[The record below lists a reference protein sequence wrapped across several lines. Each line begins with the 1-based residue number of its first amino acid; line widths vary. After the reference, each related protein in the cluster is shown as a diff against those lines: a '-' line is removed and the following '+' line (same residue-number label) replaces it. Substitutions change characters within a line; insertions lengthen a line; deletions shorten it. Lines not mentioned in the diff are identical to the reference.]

1 MGRGLLYPWDN
12 DCFVVSWTGTN
23 DCIVLTRLLFLFCLL
38 STTAYTQ
45 VLQPH
50 FDKEEYVELLKINKK
65 THLPLEKWATD
76 SLVTMPEKYAFSYR
90 SPELAF
96 DNRWDLW
103 FHKTQPIAVL
113 SVRGSIATEASWLA
127 NFYAAMIPAKG
138 EIEWGKTTKFPYAL
152 AESPKAA
159 VHVGWLLAM
168 AHLTETI
175 ESKIDSSY
183 QAGVKDFILTGHSQG
198 GGITYLLTAYL
209 RTLQKNNRLPADIQ
223 FKTYCSAGPK
233 PGNLFFAYEYEKM
246 TDGGWAF
253 NVVNTA
259 DWVPDVPFSLQT
271 INDFTEVNPFSQADQ
286 VVKKQKFP
294 KNLVLKHLYNKLSKP
309 SLKAQ
314 KNYQKYLGEKVSVA
328 VKKQLP
334 DIQLPEYYESNH
346 YVRTGRTIVLVPDQA
361 YWDRYPNTPSST
373 EVWTHHLIVPYLFL
387 ASRL

>member
-1 MGRGLLYPWDN
+1 MAAIRMFFLL
-12 DCFVVSWTGTN
+12 
-23 DCIVLTRLLFLFCLL
+23 CLL
-38 STTAYTQ
+38 STTTYAQ
-45 VLQPH
+45 VLRPH
-50 FDKEEYVELLKINKK
+50 FDKEEYVELLKINQK
-65 THLPLEKWATD
+65 THLPREKWAMD
-76 SLVTMPEKYAFSYR
+76 SLVPLPEKYAFHYR

-103 FHKTQPIAVL
+103 FHKTRAVAVL

-138 EIEWGKTTKFPYAL
+138 EIEWGESTKFRYEL
-152 AESPKAA
+152 AESPNAA

-168 AHLTETI
+168 AHLTASI

-183 QAGVKDFILTGHSQG
+183 RAGVKDFILTGHSQG

-209 RTLQKNNRLPADIQ
+209 RTLQKNNRLPADLQ

-246 TDGGWAF
+246 TEGGWAF

-271 INDFTEVNPFSQADQ
+271 INDFPEVNPFGEADQ

-294 KNLVLKHLYNKLSKP
+294 KNLVLRHVYNKLSKP

-314 KNYQKYLGEKVSVA
+314 KNYQAYLGERVSKA

-334 DIQLPEYYESNH
+334 DIQLSDYYESNH

-361 YWDRYPNTPSST
+361 YRDRFPST
-373 EVWTHHLIVPYLFL
+373 GLETKIWTHHLIVPYLFL
-387 ASRL
+387 AGRL